1 MKITEMDE
9 GRSLRIKRYVLS
21 CMLHVAFV
29 EIRAAESFR
38 VAKRFSDIF
47 HDLPIR
53 LLRCSVSED
62 YDKGFVEI

>member
-1 MKITEMDE
+1 
-9 GRSLRIKRYVLS
+9 
-21 CMLHVAFV
+21 MLHVAFV